1 MNDPQATLTEINTR
15 IKQLGI
21 SQLELSRIVGAGPS
35 NISRI
40 LHGKE
45 KLTEKMATRLR
56 DALGISSNSDV
67 AIKSILSGKSTQ
79 YILSRWAAERGCS
92 VNELITD
99 CIKTALEMAALSS
112 PQTPTSS
119 TDQADKQSPTQ

>member
-1 MNDPQATLTEINTR
+1 MSNTQEALTEINAR
-15 IKQLGI
+15 IKQLGL

-45 KLTEKMATRLR
+45 KLTEKMANRLR
-56 DALGISSNSDV
+56 DALGISTNSDE

-79 YILSRWAAERGCS
+79 YILSRWAAERGCT
-92 VNELITD
+92 VNELMTE
-99 CIKTALEMAALSS
+99 CIKVALEMASLSN